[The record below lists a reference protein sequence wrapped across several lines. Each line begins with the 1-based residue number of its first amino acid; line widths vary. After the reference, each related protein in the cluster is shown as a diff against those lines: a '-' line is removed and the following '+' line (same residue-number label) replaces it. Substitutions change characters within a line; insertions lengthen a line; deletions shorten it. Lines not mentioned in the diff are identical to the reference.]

1 MFSRFVCSIS
11 SMPRELFRSESLI
24 WGMESSFGNDYVSFD
39 ISCTFKCM
47 LLSDLLHRQKTP
59 KVTGITSLILFF
71 HFFLTVILCTVSLS
85 LSLKSDNNNTY
96 RLIPQIIFSN
106 SIHSHLFFNEKLHQL
121 LVKNENVLIIAL
133 FLIDSNENI
142 SSNFHLRHT
151 CLLMSWLHT
160 KLNFLNLYC
169 NWRLR

>member
-1 MFSRFVCSIS
+1 MSALTFHVPSSVCY
-11 SMPRELFRSESLI
+11 FLI
-24 WGMESSFGNDYVSFD
+24 YCIV
-39 ISCTFKCM
+39 KRHQK
-47 LLSDLLHRQKTP
+47 LHF
-59 KVTGITSLILFF
+59 L
-71 HFFLTVILCTVSLS
+71 LTVILCTVSFS
-85 LSLKSDNNNTY
+85 LSLKSYNNNTY

-133 FLIDSNENI
+133 FLINNNENI

>member
-1 MFSRFVCSIS
+1 MRNGEQLWEWLCQLWHFMYLQVYVTFWFIASSKDTKSYRYNISIIF
-11 SMPRELFRSESLI
+11 PFL
-24 WGMESSFGNDYVSFD
+24 
-39 ISCTFKCM
+39 
-47 LLSDLLHRQKTP
+47 
-59 KVTGITSLILFF
+59 
-71 HFFLTVILCTVSLS
+71 LTVILCTVSLS

-121 LVKNENVLIIAL
+121 LVKIENVLIIAL
-133 FLIDSNENI
+133 FLINNNENI

-169 NWRLR
+169 NWRFR

>member
-1 MFSRFVCSIS
+1 MRNGEQLWEWLCQLWHFMYLQVYVTFWFIASSKDTKSYRYNISIIF
-11 SMPRELFRSESLI
+11 P
-24 WGMESSFGNDYVSFD
+24 
-39 ISCTFKCM
+39 
-47 LLSDLLHRQKTP
+47 
-59 KVTGITSLILFF
+59 FF
-71 HFFLTVILCTVSLS
+71 AHCNIMYCLSLS
-85 LSLKSDNNNTY
+85 LSFKSYNNNTY

-133 FLIDSNENI
+133 FLINKNENI
-142 SSNFHLRHT
+142 SSNFHL
-151 CLLMSWLHT
+151 WHT